1 MVSRFSGPNTSMP
14 DPKDQIGQV
23 ARSWKMAFALGAM
36 TTILGILVTIDPGT
50 SLVLLAILI
59 GVEFFL
65 SGLFRLIRS
74 LTDQSAHDRVLW
86 AVVGVLLMLVGLYL
100 IRHLHITLLL
110 VATLVG
116 VFWIIVGIIELTG
129 GLMVASGGT
138 RVWLVVT
145 GLLGVIAGIVVLAF
159 PVGTLL
165 TLALLIG
172 LWLIFR
178 GIISMGVA
186 WALRNEAAPPSS

>member
-1 MVSRFSGPNTSMP
+1 MFSRFSGPNSPLP
-14 DPKDQIGQV
+14 DPDQVGQV

-36 TTILGILVTIDPGT
+36 TTLLGILVTIDPGT

-65 SGLFRLIRS
+65 SGLFRLIHA

-100 IRHLHITLLL
+100 IRHLHVTLLL

-116 VFWIIVGIIELTG
+116 VFWIIVGIIEFSG

-138 RVWLVVT
+138 RVWLLVT

-178 GIISMGVA
+178 GIVSMGVA
-186 WALRNEAAPPSS
+186 WALRNEAPPSS